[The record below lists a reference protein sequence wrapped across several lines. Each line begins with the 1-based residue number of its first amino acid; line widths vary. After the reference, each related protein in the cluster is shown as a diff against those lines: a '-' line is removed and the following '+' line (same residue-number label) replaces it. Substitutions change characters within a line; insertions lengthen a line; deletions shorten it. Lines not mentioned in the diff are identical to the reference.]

1 MTLED
6 AAKNSAGDNAQWWF
20 NTRSGEVEFGLLTA
34 SVYRIGPFASR
45 EEALG
50 ALDTVRRRSK
60 EWAEAEASE
69 DD

>member
-6 AAKNSAGDNAQWWF
+6 AAMNSAGDNAQWWF

-50 ALDTVRRRSK
+50 ALDTVRRRAE
-60 EWAEAEASE
+60 EWAATEASE